1 MKGADGKY
9 HIGGASY
16 RKNIGSRAEVMH
28 GTARKT
34 SGGLLKSQLK
44 YNKHGKIVSRAKSS
58 KGKQMLKRLTSKG
71 YHTRKGHFGYVK
83 GTKSVHATRK
93 RRRSRKRHRSR
104 KRRKASRSRRRRR
117 RRNRRRI
124 IKGVN
129 WEDRLRKSGRFTTKP
144 SYHR

>member
-1 MKGADGKY
+1 MKGKDGKY

-28 GTARKT
+28 GTALKT
-34 SGGLLKSQLK
+34 SGGLSKSQLK

-58 KGKQMLKRLTSKG
+58 KGKQMLKRLISKG

-93 RRRSRKRHRSR
+93 RSHRSR
-104 KRRKASRSRRRRR
+104 KRRSKRRRSRSRSRKRR
-117 RRNRRRI
+117 RRNRRRV

-144 SYHR
+144 SYQR

>member
-1 MKGADGKY
+1 MRGNDGKY

-16 RKNIGSRAEVMH
+16 LKNIGSRAEVMH

-93 RRRSRKRHRSR
+93 RRRKSKRHRSR
-104 KRRKASRSRRRRR
+104 KRKKASRSRRR
-117 RRNRRRI
+117 NRRRV

-144 SYHR
+144 SYHRR

>member
-1 MKGADGKY
+1 MSHVPKVQK
-9 HIGGASY
+9 
-16 RKNIGSRAEVMH
+16 GSRC
-28 GTARKT
+28 
-34 SGGLLKSQLK
+34 
-44 YNKHGKIVSRAKSS
+44 
-58 KGKQMLKRLTSKG
+58 LKRLTSKG

-93 RRRSRKRHRSR
+93 RRRSRRSKRHRGR
-104 KRRKASRSRRRRR
+104 KKASRSRRRRR
-117 RRNRRRI
+117 RRNRRRV